1 MFTGI
6 VEEIGTVDS
15 IQKGA
20 RSALIRIQARI
31 VTEGAKVGDSIAV
44 NGICLTVT
52 SLSKTGFTADV
63 MPETINRSSL
73 SRLTCGSS
81 VNLERAM
88 AANGRFGGHL
98 VSGHI
103 DGTGTVTEIKRDDN
117 AVWYTISAPARLL
130 KYIVEKGSIA
140 IDGIS
145 LTVAEAGTSQ
155 FSISAI
161 PHTVKAT
168 TLSQRRIGD
177 LVNLET
183 DMAGKYIERFLTFP
197 HLKEGNLPETNIPAL
212 TGKSSGQPQAAGS
225 APAKTKGLSQE
236 FLMKHGFAKGAS

>member
-1 MFTGI
+1 
-6 VEEIGTVDS
+6 
-15 IQKGA
+15 
-20 RSALIRIQARI
+20 
-31 VTEGAKVGDSIAV
+31 
-44 NGICLTVT
+44 
-52 SLSKTGFTADV
+52 

-73 SRLTCGSS
+73 SRLTCDSS

-145 LTVAEAGTSQ
+145 LTVAAAGTSQ

-183 DMAGKYIERFLTFP
+183 DMVGKYIERFLTFP

>member
-1 MFTGI
+1 MEA
-6 VEEIGTVDS
+6 VRKD
-15 IQKGA
+15 QNA
-20 RSALIRIQARI
+20 IR
-31 VTEGAKVGDSIAV
+31 
-44 NGICLTVT
+44 
-52 SLSKTGFTADV
+52 
-63 MPETINRSSL
+63 
-73 SRLTCGSS
+73 
-81 VNLERAM
+81 
-88 AANGRFGGHL
+88 
-98 VSGHI
+98 
-103 DGTGTVTEIKRDDN
+103 
-117 AVWYTISAPARLL
+117 YTIRTQPELTRG
-130 KYIVEKGSIA
+130 IVEKGSIA

-183 DMAGKYIERFLTFP
+183 DMVGKYIERFLTFP
-197 HLKEGNLPETNIPAL
+197 YLKEGNLPETNIPDL

-236 FLMKHGFAKGAS
+236 FLMKHGFANGAS